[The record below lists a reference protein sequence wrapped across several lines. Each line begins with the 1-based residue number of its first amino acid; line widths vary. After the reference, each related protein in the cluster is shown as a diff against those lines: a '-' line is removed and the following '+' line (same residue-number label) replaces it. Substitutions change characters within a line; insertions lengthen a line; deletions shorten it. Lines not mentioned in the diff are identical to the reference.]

1 MYDERNHLK
10 FNIFHFLFYFIFD
23 FCFKDYAESEKII
36 PLCENNKERGDYEFD
51 FVDIEIY

>member
-10 FNIFHFLFYFIFD
+10 FNIFNFLFYFIFD
-23 FCFKDYAESEKII
+23 FCSKDYAESEKII
-36 PLCENNKERGDYEFD
+36 PICENNKERGDYEFD

>member
-36 PLCENNKERGDYEFD
+36 PLSENNKERGDYEFD

>member
-1 MYDERNHLK
+1 MYDERNHLS
-10 FNIFHFLFYFIFD
+10 FNIFHYLFYFIFD

-36 PLCENNKERGDYEFD
+36 LLCENDKERGDYEFD